1 MVLTTVT
8 MMHSVPTLTE
18 ASPACAIQ
26 AIQEMEQL
34 AQVSAI
40 HAELQGSNQ
49 CADIDECTDGTDNC
63 HDDAQCTNTDGSFTC
78 MCNSGYMGDG
88 TTCTGKYNPHMLD
101 SKVQTYPT
109 KCADVGCPSVSEEPM
124 SAAVVAGGHVEFTCV
139 FHGQPTVIWL
149 HNNEE
154 IEPDNRVCISEDTS
168 AENELRTT
176 LTIWK
181 TVPDDCGSYTCTG
194 EFEMCDT
201 VTGMAELVVQGE
213 FCM

>member
-78 MCNSGYMGDG
+78 MCNSGYTGDG
-88 TTCTGKYNPHMLD
+88 TTCTGKCN
-101 SKVQTYPT
+101 
-109 KCADVGCPSVSEEPM
+109 
-124 SAAVVAGGHVEFTCV
+124 TC
-139 FHGQPTVIWL
+139 
-149 HNNEE
+149 
-154 IEPDNRVCISEDTS
+154 
-168 AENELRTT
+168 
-176 LTIWK
+176 
-181 TVPDDCGSYTCTG
+181 
-194 EFEMCDT
+194 
-201 VTGMAELVVQGE
+201 
-213 FCM
+213 